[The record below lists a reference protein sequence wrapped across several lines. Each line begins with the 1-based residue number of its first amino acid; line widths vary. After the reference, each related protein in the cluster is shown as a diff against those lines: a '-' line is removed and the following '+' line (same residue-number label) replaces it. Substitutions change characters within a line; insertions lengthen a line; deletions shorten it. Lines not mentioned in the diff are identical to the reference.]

1 MPVAFMALA
10 AVAVA
15 GGAAGSPVRARG
27 APPLTARPG
36 SPPGG
41 AGIAG
46 RPQSPCF
53 RSPRCSSIAIPL
65 AADTEVRD
73 SRSAVAQGN
82 LGDALAR
89 ADTAADLQPYA
100 AAPRLQQALVLEL
113 RGDLDGAAR
122 AARQATERESTNWRT
137 WLIRSRLEARA
148 GRAENA
154 AHAYRK
160 AEALSRTTV
169 EYAEAVNEHRET
181 ETGRDAGP
189 ERAGQPGGIADELR
203 PYVNRGESEQL
214 NRIGEWLLGRR
225 PVPSAGFRA
234 ELHARLSALVGRKGA
249 GARAG
254 CASWR
259 PRTWAAGLR

>member
-1 MPVAFMALA
+1 MLSIAAL
-10 AVAVA
+10 
-15 GGAAGSPVRARG
+15 
-27 APPLTARPG
+27 L
-36 SPPGG
+36 
-41 AGIAG
+41 
-46 RPQSPCF
+46 
-53 RSPRCSSIAIPL
+53 SIAIPL
-65 AADTEVRD
+65 AADTELRD

-160 AEALSRTTV
+160 ADALSRTT
-169 EYAEAVNEHRET
+169 
-181 ETGRDAGP
+181 
-189 ERAGQPGGIADELR
+189 
-203 PYVNRGESEQL
+203 
-214 NRIGEWLLGRR
+214 
-225 PVPSAGFRA
+225 
-234 ELHARLSALVGRKGA
+234 
-249 GARAG
+249 
-254 CASWR
+254 ASTLT
-259 PRTWAAGLR
+259 P